1 MEKEKKKKYHR
12 ENCDNRIR
20 AVKVDSSN
28 RKIILSGIHAFEW
41 RVTIINK
48 NTITVTTFSQ
58 RVIAVKEFKKYT

>member
-28 RKIILSGIHAFEW
+28 RKIILSGIHSFEW
-41 RVTIINK
+41 SLTIISNSSI
-48 NTITVTTFSQ
+48 TITTFSN
-58 RVIAVKEFKKYT
+58 RIIAVREFKKYK